1 MVEYQVLK
9 GGDRMRY
16 KHIFWDFNGTII
28 DDVHNALSCVN
39 DMLERKGMKP
49 INLTEYYDY
58 VDTPIINFY
67 YRILPPEEVIFS
79 EISKQY
85 HSDYARHLEETT
97 LANGAEAILKELKEN
112 GVHQYIITSNFIG
125 ETVELTKKFGVFN
138 YFDEVLGADNTL
150 AESKVE
156 RAKEFFDLRGINR
169 NDAIFIGDTLHDME
183 TANALGID
191 CVLVAYGHQGRK
203 LLEEHNAY
211 VVENLQ
217 GVRDII
223 FDERTV
229 DFHTHSTCSD
239 GTMTPTEL
247 VDHAKNSGLSAFA
260 LTDHDSVDGIKE
272 AQKRAEEIGIEFIPG
287 IEFSA
292 AENTETHIIG
302 LFIDPENEILL
313 KTIEKLKG
321 SRKRRMEEVCSK
333 LRGLDFDITHDEA
346 LALSGGKFVG
356 RAHIAK
362 LMVEKGY
369 CETVRECFDKYI
381 GLGRPAYAEKNEL
394 SAVEAV
400 KSISAAGGL
409 AYLAHLNQTGYDTE
423 QLEKLLIQ
431 LREAGL
437 NGIEGYYPE
446 YTPGH
451 IAEYRA
457 LAEKLSLSLSGGSD
471 FHGSMKPHISMGTG
485 TGDLRIPY
493 YVLENMKGILRRQ

>member
-1 MVEYQVLK
+1 
-9 GGDRMRY
+9 MRY

-28 DDVHNALSCVN
+28 DDVRNALSCVN
-39 DMLERKGMKP
+39 DMLERKGMKS

-58 VDTPIINFY
+58 VETPIINFY
-67 YRILPPEEVIFS
+67 YRILPPEEVDFS

-97 LANGAEAILKELKEN
+97 LADGAESLLRELKEK
-112 GVHQYIITSNFIG
+112 GATQYIITSNFID
-125 ETVELTKKFGVFN
+125 ETLELTEKFGVFQ
-138 YFDEVLGADNTL
+138 YFDEILGADNTL
-150 AESKVE
+150 AESKIQ
-156 RAKEFFDLRGINR
+156 RAKDFFALKGIKR
-169 NDAIFIGDTLHDME
+169 NDAILIGDTLHDLE

-203 LLEEHNAY
+203 LLEEHNAFT
-211 VVENLQ
+211 VEDLKE
-217 GVRDII
+217 VRKII
-223 FDERTV
+223 FDERRV

-247 VDHAKNSGLSAFA
+247 VDHAKESGLSAFA

-272 AQKRAEEIGIEFIPG
+272 AQRRAKEIGMEFIPG

-302 LFIDPENEILL
+302 LFIDPENEALL
-313 KTIEKLKG
+313 KTIEKLKS

-333 LRGLDFDITHDEA
+333 LRGLGFDITHEEA
-346 LALSGGKFVG
+346 LALAGGKFVG
-356 RAHIAK
+356 RAHIAR

-381 GLGRPAYAEKNEL
+381 ALGKPAYAEKNEL

-400 KSISAAGGL
+400 RSIRAAGGL
-409 AYLAHLNQTGYDTE
+409 AYLAHLNQTGYDR
-423 QLEKLLIQ
+423 EKLKGLLLQ
-431 LREAGL
+431 LKEAGL

-446 YTPGH
+446 YTPEH

-457 LAEKLSLSLSGGSD
+457 LAEELSLSLSGGSD
-471 FHGSMKPHISMGTG
+471 FHGGMKPHISMGTG
-485 TGDLRIPY
+485 KGDLAIPY
-493 YVLENMKGILRRQ
+493 CVLENMKGILRRL

>member
-1 MVEYQVLK
+1 
-9 GGDRMRY
+9 MRY

-39 DMLERKGMKP
+39 DMLTRKSMNT
-49 INLTEYYDY
+49 INLTQYYDY

-67 YRILPPEEVIFS
+67 YRILPPEEVDFS
-79 EISKQY
+79 EISREY
-85 HSDYARHLEETT
+85 HADYARHMEETT
-97 LANGAEAILKELKEN
+97 LAEGAKELLEKLKEC

-125 ETVELTKKFGVFN
+125 ETIDLTKKFGIYN
-138 YFDEVLGADNTL
+138 LFDEILGADNTL
-150 AESKVE
+150 AESKIE
-156 RAKEFFDLRGINR
+156 RAKSFFQLNGIDKNE
-169 NDAIFIGDTLHDME
+169 AIFIGDTLHDLE

-203 LLEEHNAY
+203 LLEAHNAFT
-211 VVENLQ
+211 
-217 GVRDII
+217 VRSLEDVKNII

-229 DFHTHSTCSD
+229 DFHAHSTCSD
-239 GTMTPTEL
+239 GTLSPTEL
-247 VDHAKNSGLSAFA
+247 VDHAQKCGLTAFA

-272 AQKRAEEIGIEFIPG
+272 AKKRAEEIGIEFIPG

-302 LFIDPENEILL
+302 LFIDPENETLL

-333 LRGLDFDITHDEA
+333 LRGLGFDITHDEA
-346 LALSGGKFVG
+346 LALAGGNFVG

-362 LMVEKGY
+362 LMVKKGY
-369 CETVRECFDKYI
+369 CETVKECFDKYI
-381 GLGRPAYAEKNEL
+381 GLGKPAYAEKNEL

-400 KSISAAGGL
+400 KSIRAAGGL
-409 AYLAHLNQTGYDTE
+409 AYLAHLNQTGYDTK
-423 QLEKLLIQ
+423 QLENLLLQ
-431 LREAGL
+431 LKEAGL

-446 YTPGH
+446 YTSEH

-471 FHGSMKPHISMGTG
+471 FHGSMKPHISMGKG
-485 TGDLRIPY
+485 KGDLVIPY
-493 YVLENMKGILRRQ
+493 YVLENMKGILKRK

>member
-1 MVEYQVLK
+1 
-9 GGDRMRY
+9 MRY

-39 DMLERKGMKP
+39 DMLERKGMQP
-49 INLTEYYDY
+49 INLVEYYDY
-58 VDTPIINFY
+58 VETPIINFY
-67 YRILPPEEVIFS
+67 YRILPPEEVNFS

-85 HSDYARHLEETT
+85 HSDYARHLDETT
-97 LANGAEAILKELKEN
+97 LASGAEELLKEIRKNGA
-112 GVHQYIITSNFIG
+112 HQYIITSNYIE
-125 ETVELTKKFGVFN
+125 ETVDLVKKFGVFSF
-138 YFDEVLGADNTL
+138 FDAILGADNRL
-150 AESKVE
+150 AESKIQ
-156 RAKEFFDLRGINR
+156 RAKEFFDVNGIER
-169 NDAIFIGDTLHDME
+169 NDAVLIGDTLHDLE

-191 CVLVAYGHQGRK
+191 CVLVAFGHQGRK

-211 VVENLQ
+211 TVADLKE
-217 GVRDII
+217 VREVI

-247 VDHAKNSGLSAFA
+247 VDHAKKCGLSAFA

-272 AQKRAEEIGIEFIPG
+272 AQRRAEEIGMEFIPG

-302 LFIDPENEILL
+302 LFIDPENESLL
-313 KTIEKLKG
+313 RTIEKLKG

-333 LRGLDFDITHDEA
+333 LRSLGFNITHEEA
-346 LALSGGKFVG
+346 LALAGGKIVG

-369 CETVRECFDKYI
+369 CVTVKECFDKYI
-381 GLGRPAYAEKNEL
+381 GLGKPAYAEKNEL

-400 KSISAAGGL
+400 KSIRAAGGL
-409 AYLAHLNQTGYDTE
+409 AYLAHLNQTGYDTKKLE
-423 QLEKLLIQ
+423 QLLIQ
-431 LREAGL
+431 LKEAGL

-446 YTPGH
+446 YTSEH
-451 IAEYRA
+451 ITEYRA
-457 LAEKLSLSLSGGSD
+457 IAERLSFSLSGGSD
-471 FHGSMKPHISMGTG
+471 FHGGMKPHISMGTG
-485 TGDLRIPY
+485 KGDLIIPY